1 MTGEDKVV
9 VRGADETEDQA
20 AAWLWRQAAD
30 WCEEDQTAFDVWLAQ
45 SAYHRAAY
53 WRLKAAW
60 GRAERLAALRP
71 GVLRPVSGAQ
81 RHNRLKPLLRFT
93 AVGCAAAALMAVTV
107 YLWPASEETYAT
119 AVGGQAKITLA
130 DGSQVQL
137 NTDSAISVRMT
148 AGRRTVTL
156 KRGEAFFNIIHDAS
170 RPFSVLAE
178 GHRITDLGTEF
189 AVRTGDG
196 RLEVM
201 LVQGRARLETA
212 DPGIQRHATDLV
224 PGEIAVATANSL
236 SVANVSA
243 SRIKDALAW
252 QQGKL
257 VFSHVALAEAAEQF
271 NRYNR
276 TKLVIGREIASLKIS
291 GTFDAGSIDAFTSM
305 AQYALGL
312 HTEKKEREI
321 VVSRGTP

>member
-1 MTGEDKVV
+1 MSGENKQVGS
-9 VRGADETEDQA
+9 RADETEDQA
-20 AAWLWRQAAD
+20 AEWLWRQAAD
-30 WCEEDQTAFDVWLAQ
+30 WHEVDRAGFDAWLAQ
-45 SAYHRAAY
+45 SAHHRAAY

-60 GRAERLAALRP
+60 GRAERIAALRP
-71 GVLRPVSGAQ
+71 GTFRPASGAKS
-81 RHNRLKPLLRFT
+81 RGRVKPLLRF
-93 AVGCAAAALMAVTV
+93 AALGCAAAAVLVAAV
-107 YLWPASEETYAT
+107 YMWPASEETYAT

-137 NTDSAISVRMT
+137 NTDSAIGVSMSAR
-148 AGRRTVTL
+148 RRTVTL
-156 KRGEAFFNIIHDAS
+156 KRGEAFFNVVHDSS

-189 AVRTGDG
+189 AVRTGGG
-196 RLEVM
+196 RLEVT
-201 LVQGRARLETA
+201 LLQGRARLEA
-212 DPGIQRHATDLV
+212 AEPGIQHHATDLV

-236 SVANVSA
+236 SVANVSP

-257 VFSHVALAEAAEQF
+257 VFSHVTLADAAVQF
-271 NRYNR
+271 NRYNS
-276 TKLVIGREIASLKIS
+276 TKVVIGPDIASLKIS

-312 HTEKKEREI
+312 HTKKKEGEI
-321 VVSRGTP
+321 VISRGTP